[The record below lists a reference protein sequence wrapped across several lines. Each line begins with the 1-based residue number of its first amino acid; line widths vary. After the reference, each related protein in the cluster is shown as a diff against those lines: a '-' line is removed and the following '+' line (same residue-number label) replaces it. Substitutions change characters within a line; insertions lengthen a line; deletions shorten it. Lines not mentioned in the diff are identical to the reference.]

1 MNDDFAGVTARMMDE
16 LEHDPKYLPSLFW
29 RDINAKNLSMLD
41 ADGIENFKRSLSQN
55 YYNFCTIHSKDVMF
69 RTSFADWLANP
80 TLAPLLTRMEH
91 FVTLDAFYLKRPEK
105 FTLRRRLIYRLFVS
119 FIWEK
124 MLRADT
130 GGLAVTL
137 AEPEIGNPVRIW
149 RKGKLISQDL
159 ANSVMECNAVL
170 PLLKE
175 VGRRPRIAEL
185 GAGYGRLAYVFSA
198 TQQGTYFIFD
208 IPPALYVSH
217 WYLSRVLPGKKLFKF
232 RPFGRFKDVQDE
244 IEAADIAFLTANQL
258 QQFPQGYF
266 DVMITISTLPEMRP
280 EQVALFLDLFQR
292 SSRGHIFIK
301 QWMDWTNPSDG
312 TRMKPDDY
320 ALGESWKM
328 VMDRIDPINPR
339 FFNRVWRRV

>member
-1 MNDDFAGVTARMMDE
+1 MDDDFAGVTARMMDE
-16 LEHDPKYLPSLFW
+16 LERDPKYLPSLFW
-29 RDINAKNLSMLD
+29 RDINSKNLSMLN

-69 RTSFADWLANP
+69 RAALEDWLAHF
-80 TLAPLLTRMEH
+80 TLAPLLTRMERR
-91 FVTLDAFYLKRPEK
+91 VTLDAFYLEQPEK
-105 FTLRRRLIYRLFVS
+105 FTWRRHLIYRLFVS

-124 MLRADT
+124 MLRIDAA
-130 GGLAVTL
+130 GLAAAL
-137 AEPEIGNPVRIW
+137 SEPEIGNPVRIR

-159 ANSVMECNAVL
+159 ANSIVECNTVL
-170 PLLKE
+170 SLLKGA
-175 VGRRPRIAEL
+175 GRRPRVAEL
-185 GAGYGRLAYVFSA
+185 GAGYGRLAHVFAA

-217 WYLSRVLPGKKLFKF
+217 WYLSRVLPEKKLFQF
-232 RPFGRFKDVQDE
+232 RPFGKFEDVQGE

-258 QQFPQGYF
+258 QQFPPGYF
-266 DVMITISTLPEMRP
+266 DVMLTISTLPEMRP

-292 SSRGHIFIK
+292 FSWGHIFIK

-320 ALGESWKM
+320 VLGANWKM
-328 VMDRIDPINPR
+328 VMDRVDPINPR
-339 FFNRVWRRV
+339 FFNRAWRRV